1 MIDSGQQSTPPVRER
16 RFSRRLAGQIFAPM
30 VDLVLPPVCAFCG
43 EYHATTDSPDFG
55 RESVRLCPEC
65 VGTLLKDDR
74 DACRRCGQP
83 VGPYSSDTTKG
94 CVICRPKRQRHKEII
109 RLGTYDDELRNAVIR
124 CKNRGAEPLAAAL
137 GDLLF
142 CEHAQRLRDLNADL
156 IAPVPQHWLH
166 WFSRPHHSA
175 LTVASTL
182 SNRLQIPLRDHLVRK
197 VRRTPD
203 QSSLHRSERLK
214 NLNRAFRVSAAR
226 RVAGKRVL
234 VVDDIL
240 TTGSTA
246 GEMARALRAS
256 GATYVAVA
264 VIAVVR

>member
-1 MIDSGQQSTPPVRER
+1 MPT
-16 RFSRRLAGQIFAPM
+16 RLASELRAVRSLAGRFVDPLI
-30 VDLVLPPVCAFCG
+30 DLVLPPVCAFCG
-43 EYHATTDSPDFG
+43 DQHVAADSADTSHASI
-55 RESVRLCPEC
+55 RLCDGCIEAF
-65 VGTLLKDDR
+65 LRDDR

-94 CVICRPKRQRHKEII
+94 CVICRPKRQRYKEVI
-109 RLGTYDDELRNAVIR
+109 RLGTYDDELRDAVIR
-124 CKNRGAEPLAAAL
+124 CKNRGVEPLAGAL

-142 CEHAQRLRDLNADL
+142 YEQAERLQAIHADV
-156 IAPVPQHWLH
+156 IVPVPQHWLH
-166 WFSRPHHSA
+166 WFTRPHHSA
-175 LTVASTL
+175 LTIASQL
-182 SNRLQIPLRDHLVRK
+182 SKQLRVPLRDRLVSK

-214 NLNRAFRVSAAR
+214 NLDRAFRVRAAKR
-226 RVAGKRVL
+226 IAGKRVL

-246 GEMARALRAS
+246 SEMARALRTA
-256 GATYVAVA
+256 GAKYVAVA